1 MTPPSVDSYGTPTL
15 SIEEVFP
22 AKNFDNDEAH
32 FQVQNNNKD
41 GEHFQADSSIKKTW
55 SAFEHFPAKSRI
67 NQLIPSAENELIPS
81 ADSEEAT
88 TMSAVTSNSTS
99 VSTSIYVV
107 LNTRYRD
114 LELIWNWRWGEG
126 TLVIFTRK
134 TPLE

>member
-1 MTPPSVDSYGTPTL
+1 MFQKFVRPKMTPPSVESYGTPTL

-32 FQVQNNNKD
+32 FQVENNNNDEAHFQVENNNKD
-41 GEHFQADSSIKKTW
+41 GGEHFQADSSIKKTW
-55 SAFEHFPAKSRI
+55 SAFEHFPDKTRI

-88 TMSAVTSNSTS
+88 TMSGVTSNSTS

-114 LELIWNWRWGEG
+114 
-126 TLVIFTRK
+126 
-134 TPLE
+134 

>member
-1 MTPPSVDSYGTPTL
+1 MVNMFQKSVRPKMTPPSVESYGTPTL

-22 AKNFDNDEAH
+22 AKNLDNDEAH
-32 FQVQNNNKD
+32 FQVENNNKD

-55 SAFEHFPAKSRI
+55 SAFEHFPDITRI

-88 TMSAVTSNSTS
+88 TMSGVTSNSTS

-114 LELIWNWRWGEG
+114 
-126 TLVIFTRK
+126 
-134 TPLE
+134 